1 METYIQT
8 GLGIIVSVLLFLIG
22 YRQTVGARK
31 ERVKSANDKLIETIL
46 RRIILEKYTPKRDEV
61 KRLIEGKARD
71 HKVRVKDLLSVD
83 QILNTLYTRIF
94 ENDLISQ
101 NERDENLERFS
112 ALFEPD
118 KKEIKQEVELT
129 FEKARDKNRK
139 YFNLLIILLGTMSS
153 VIGVSVVSFDKLTSI
168 NFDSGLNLSILGTM
182 LASMA
187 AVFTVYTFLRF
198 KDSQESSEDPAG
210 PKNPIKDHIKFEKEI
225 QNQLKK
231 LNIDMVIPTSRDQ
244 GFDFIA
250 NIKGE
255 KTAIEVKYWRS
266 RPPFAYV
273 RQVVARLNSSMEK
286 SNIKQGIIL
295 TRDTFDLGQ
304 RLRVSENI
312 RIMTIADLKELIK

>member
-46 RRIILEKYTPKRDEV
+46 RRIILEKYSPKRDEI

-71 HKVRVKDLLSVD
+71 HKVKIKDLLSVD

-101 NERDENLERFS
+101 DERDANLERFS

-129 FEKARDKNRK
+129 FEKSKDKNRK
-139 YFNLLIILLGTMSS
+139 FFNLLVVLLGAMSS
-153 VIGVSVVSFDKLTSI
+153 VIGVSIVSLDKLTSI
-168 NFDSGLNLSILGTM
+168 NLDNGLNSSIIGAM

-187 AVFTVYTFLRF
+187 VILAVYTFLRF
-198 KDSQESSEDPAG
+198 KDSQESSEETVG
-210 PKNPIKDHIKFEKEI
+210 PKNPMRDHIKFEKEI

-231 LNIDMVIPTSRDQ
+231 LNIDVIIPTSRDQ
-244 GFDFIA
+244 GFDFVA
-250 NIKGE
+250 NIKGT

-266 RPPFAYV
+266 RPPFSYI
-273 RQVVARLNSSMEK
+273 RQVVSRLNSAMEK
-286 SNIKQGIIL
+286 SDIKQGIIL
-295 TRDTFDLGQ
+295 TKDTFDLGQ
-304 RLRVSENI
+304 RLRISENI
-312 RIMTIADLKELIK
+312 QIMTISDLKDLIK

>member
-182 LASMA
+182 LANMA

-198 KDSQESSEDPAG
+198 KDNQESSEDSAG

-231 LNIDMVIPTSRDQ
+231 LNIDIVIPSSRDQ

-250 NIKGE
+250 NINGE

-266 RPPFAYV
+266 RPPFAYI